1 MENAAQHTGHTT
13 SGQSD
18 TPSSRKMPHIGLP
31 TPLPPA
37 PLSIADMAEL
47 FGVTHR
53 TLHFYEEKG
62 LITAS
67 RAGAMRVYTHDDI
80 TRMAV
85 VSACREGGMPVAI
98 IQEMLGAMSEA
109 ETPEEADAIFR
120 NALLSCKR
128 ELTAGISTIRR
139 QMQQLE
145 NLLNQVVPDYPD
157 EDRSRPALGERET
170 QCLQM
175 MARGFALDRIAAA
188 FDIALPEAANLE
200 REIIARFGAANRSQA
215 IAKALIAGM
224 ISD

>member
-1 MENAAQHTGHTT
+1 METAARYTGHIT
-13 SGQSD
+13 SDQHD
-18 TPSSRKMPHIGLP
+18 TPSGRKMPQIGLP

-62 LITAS
+62 LISAG
-67 RAGAMRVYTHDDI
+67 RAGAMRVYTHEDI

-85 VSACREGGMPVAI
+85 VSACREGGMPIAA
-98 IQEMLGAMSEA
+98 IQEMLEAMSQT

-145 NLLNQVVPDYPD
+145 NLLNRVVPDYPD
-157 EDRSRPALGERET
+157 DDRSHPALDEREM
-170 QCLQM
+170 QCLQL
-175 MARGFALDRIAAA
+175 MARGFAPDRIAAA
-188 FDIALPEAANLE
+188 FDIALPDAASLE

-224 ISD
+224 IAD